1 MLNTIF
7 QKASCFLVTII
18 LIQHPPWGYS
28 SKLNSCDF
36 FRVWHFSI
44 LSYLKVV
51 FNWRGNY
58 FLCTSQQKAFINDVI
73 IFKRY
78 KDPTPSCHHVIPLS
92 PFVQVSGEKNCFSK
106 NEKGNDI
113 LNTMRFDMNVIILL
127 EDEKL

>member
-1 MLNTIF
+1 MLNTF
-7 QKASCFLVTII
+7 FSESVM
-18 LIQHPPWGYS
+18 HPPWGYS

-58 FLCTSQQKAFINDVI
+58 FLCTSQQKAGSGLFINDVI